1 MLEMSSLYILPA
13 CDIMMSLAVVAKLAD
28 ASDLGS
34 DGKP

>member
-1 MLEMSSLYILPA
+1 MRSLYILQR
-13 CDIMMSLAVVAKLAD
+13 CDIMSSLAVVAKLAD